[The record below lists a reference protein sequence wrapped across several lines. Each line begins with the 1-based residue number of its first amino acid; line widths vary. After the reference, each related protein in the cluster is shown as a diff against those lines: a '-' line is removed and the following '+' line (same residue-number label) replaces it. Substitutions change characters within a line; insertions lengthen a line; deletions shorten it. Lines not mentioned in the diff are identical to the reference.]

1 MKQHKG
7 MRPHDIV
14 ILLKIAAKE
23 SESWFMKDLAA
34 ELGISQSE
42 ISESLYRSML
52 AGLLASDKRKL
63 MKSSL
68 MEFLQFGL
76 RHVYPQQPGS
86 IVRGLPTAHS
96 ALPLS
101 DLIQSE
107 EPYVWPWAK
116 GTERGQAIEPLHASV
131 PEACQKDKKLYEL
144 LALVDAIRVGRA
156 REKSIAINELNHRI
170 FQQHEELNH

>member
-14 ILLKIAAKE
+14 ILLKIAAKG

-42 ISESLYRSML
+42 VSESLNRSLL
-52 AGLLASDKRKL
+52 AGLLAGDKRTL

-76 RHVYPQQPGS
+76 PHVYPQQPGR

-96 ALPLS
+96 APPLTN
-101 DLIQSE
+101 LIQSD
-107 EPYVWPWAK
+107 EPYVWPWAQ
-116 GTERGQAIEPLHASV
+116 GTVRGQAIEPLHASV
-131 PEACQKDKKLYEL
+131 VEACQNDKKLYEL
-144 LALVDAIRVGRA
+144 LALVDAIRVGKV
-156 REKSIAINELNHRI
+156 REKSMAIDELNQRI